1 MKIKANPN
9 ATNSEMDSKTIIKSN
24 KSTKLND
31 LQRYDLITQF
41 VQLVVDGW
49 DVSDLEQFATE
60 QLTDWYSDF
69 SSNELKERIDAHDEG
84 LYDELVDNVTNET
97 VLDVNNTGGKY

>member
-1 MKIKANPN
+1 MNIKANPN

-31 LQRYDLITQF
+31 LQRDDLITQF

-49 DVSDLEQFATE
+49 DYKDLEQFATE
-60 QLTDWYSDF
+60 QLTDWYSSF
-69 SSNELKERIDAHDEG
+69 SSDELKERIDAHDED
-84 LYDELVDNVTNET
+84 LYDELVDNVTHTFTSEDN
-97 VLDVNNTGGKY
+97 